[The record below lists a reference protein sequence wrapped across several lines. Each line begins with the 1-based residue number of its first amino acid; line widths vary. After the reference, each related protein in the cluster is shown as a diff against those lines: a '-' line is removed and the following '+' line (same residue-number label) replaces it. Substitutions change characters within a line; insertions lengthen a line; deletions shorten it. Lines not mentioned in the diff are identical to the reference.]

1 MYILIHIFFFSEI
14 PQCQK
19 CTMKKNSTKRC
30 RNCVIHL
37 RGFIPQ
43 NKYNLRRQSSRRP
56 KSKTLENIQPI
67 PLENNSREQKSKTLD
82 VKNES
87 EIENN
92 TKDEEIGNTNLYY
105 TNDLFT
111 VNDFDTFL
119 SSFE

>member
-1 MYILIHIFFFSEI
+1 
-14 PQCQK
+14 
-19 CTMKKNSTKRC
+19 MKKNSTKRC

-43 NKYNLRRQSSRRP
+43 NKYNLRRQSSRR
-56 KSKTLENIQPI
+56 
-67 PLENNSREQKSKTLD
+67 QKSKTLD
-82 VKNES
+82 IKNETGMENSQPNPVESNSRKQKSKTLDIKNES
-87 EIENN
+87 EIESSQPIFLENN

>member
-1 MYILIHIFFFSEI
+1 
-14 PQCQK
+14 
-19 CTMKKNSTKRC
+19 MKKNSTKRC

-43 NKYNLRRQSSRRP
+43 NKYNLRRQSSRRQ

-87 EIENN
+87 EIENSQPIFLENN
-92 TKDEEIGNTNLYY
+92 TKDEEIGNSNLYY

-111 VNDFDTFL
+111 VNDFDSFL
-119 SSFE
+119 TSFE